1 MSGNWS
7 KYKLEDISLIIAGQS
22 PNSDTYNFDKNGL
35 PFFQGKADF
44 GSVSP
49 TPKVWCSNPIKIAEK
64 DDILLSVR
72 APVGPTNIA
81 DEKCCIGRGLCAIRV
96 NNNVNMKFVYF
107 FFKLFEKDISQMG
120 SGSTFSAI
128 TNEDVKN
135 LEIYLPPLEEQERI
149 VKIIEKKLTAVEK
162 AETASVEQIV
172 NVNSLFPL
180 KLKKYLNNK
189 RWKNYKLIELC
200 DYFNDGNWIE
210 TKDQS
215 KSGIRLIQTG
225 NIGNG
230 IYLDKP
236 DVAKYISEDTFNKLN
251 CSEVY
256 PNDILISRLPK
267 PVGRACIV
275 PDLNTK
281 MITAVDC
288 TIVRVNKQICDHRFL
303 LYILM
308 SDFYFNQVNLFLA
321 GSTRE
326 RISRSNLESIKVNLT
341 SLDEQQLIIN
351 QLEKENNI
359 INKLSKF
366 CVLQSVY
373 INALPS
379 SILRKAFNGDY

>member
-81 DEKCCIGRGLCAIRV
+81 AEKCCIGRGLCAIRV